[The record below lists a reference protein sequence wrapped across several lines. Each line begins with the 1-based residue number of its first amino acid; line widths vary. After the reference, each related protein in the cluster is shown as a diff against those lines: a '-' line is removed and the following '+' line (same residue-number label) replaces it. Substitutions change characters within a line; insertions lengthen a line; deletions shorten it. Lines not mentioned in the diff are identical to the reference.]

1 MIEIKRESYTLLLG
15 NNPCE
20 IFWHYGVEEMHG
32 LNFKECILHPNTKDS
47 AYIWGWANFVPKND
61 KNYHFSEPR
70 YVFINLQR
78 CGDNY
83 ETYGGVFHEL
93 MHHSLHLH
101 QYNMDL
107 EEEIISWAEEET
119 KEVFKLVISNIT

>member
-1 MIEIKRESYTLLLG
+1 MITINRDSYTLLLG
-15 NNPCE
+15 SNPCE
-20 IFWHYGVEEMHG
+20 IFTYYNMEEFHG
-32 LNFKECILHPNTKDS
+32 LNYSDCVIHPNTKDS
-47 AYIWGWANFVPKND
+47 AYIFGWANFVPKND
-61 KNYHFSEPR
+61 DNYQFSDLR

-78 CGDNY
+78 CGNNY

-119 KEVFKLVISNIT
+119 KEVFKLVIENL

>member
-1 MIEIKRESYTLLLG
+1 MITINRKSYTLLLG

-20 IFWHYGVEEMHG
+20 IFTYYDMEEFHG
-32 LNFKECILHPNTKDS
+32 LNYSDCVLHHNTKDS
-47 AYIWGWANFVPKND
+47 AYIFGWANFVPKND
-61 KNYHFSEPR
+61 DIYHFSEPR

-101 QYNMDL
+101 KYNMDL
-107 EEEIISWAEEET
+107 EEQIITWAENET
-119 KEVFKLVISNIT
+119 KEVFQFVLENL